1 MKENYFTQL
10 TSLLCTLIASQ
21 HDCDPNC
28 NFMPVG
34 ADVICFK
41 ALKPIDV
48 NEEITTYYGDNYFGV
63 GNQECL
69 CATCERYIE

>member
-1 MKENYFTQL
+1 
-10 TSLLCTLIASQ
+10 
-21 HDCDPNC
+21 
-28 NFMPVG
+28 MPVG

-69 CATCERYIE
+69 CATCERYNQKR